1 MSIRVVNRNEDVV
14 WIRKPFLDNGIL
26 PSQVFW
32 INPVEEM
39 GVVAPDEGLI
49 TFAIRMLQ
57 WLLLALLNLR
67 KEGLVHAL

>member
-1 MSIRVVNRNEDVV
+1 
-14 WIRKPFLDNGIL
+14 
-26 PSQVFW
+26 
-32 INPVEEM
+32 M